1 MKSIRRLVQA
11 VLGLGLTVTLVGCDA
26 AGLLDNLEVTA
37 SGPDLMAEATE
48 FAESERV
55 TGLNTSAT
63 ALSLEVTQ
71 TNQACRDLQSF
82 ADAILAY
89 KAKRLGTTPHV
100 FCGVEELPQVDAIE
114 LDGWSDLTKIEW
126 DVRLVDESVITIV
139 FNDQVGESD
148 VANQGITV
156 NALGLHLAS
165 NDGEDYVGGTAS
177 SDVTLEYADWDAASN
192 SASYTVKTDADSYF
206 GPLAMYWSRTLFTAL
221 QQGFS
226 GVSAGGSVSL
236 KATTPG
242 SDVQDALENATRVA
256 FQLEADAPKFTG
268 KRSN

>member
-11 VLGLGLTVTLVGCDA
+11 VLGLGLTVTLVGCDT
-26 AGLLDNLEVTA
+26 AGLLDRLEVTA
-37 SGPDLMAEATE
+37 TGPDLMAEATE
-48 FAESERV
+48 FAESERL
-55 TGLNTSAT
+55 TDLNTSAT

-126 DVRLVDESVITIV
+126 DVRLVDESVITV
-139 FNDQVGESD
+139 AYSDQVYEFEVVD
-148 VANQGITV
+148 QDITV
-156 NALGLHLAS
+156 NALGLHLES
-165 NDGEDYVGGTAS
+165 SDGEDHVGGTAF
-177 SDVTLEYADWDAASN
+177 SDVTLEYANWDAASN
-192 SASYTVKTDADSYF
+192 SASYTVKADADSYLE
-206 GPLAMYWSRTLFTAL
+206 PLGMYQSATLFTAL
-221 QQGFS
+221 QEGFS
-226 GVSAGGSVSL
+226 GVNAGGSISL
-236 KATTPG
+236 KAKFPG
-242 SDVQDALENATRVA
+242 SFVQNALENATSVS